1 MDEIEKKIEQ
11 WSIQMP
17 ELDTNPMAITSRVLR
32 VSKHMNDELTKS
44 FTGYDLTSAGFDVLA
59 TLLRM
64 GPPHSL
70 SPNQLLQQML
80 ITSGTMTSRI
90 DLLESKKLVK
100 RTTNKNDK
108 RSVSVSLTS
117 KGLHL
122 IEQVITEHAKS
133 QQRLVSNLSQEEQ
146 QMFTKLLRKYL
157 SQAGY

>member
-32 VSKHMNDELTKS
+32 VAKHMSDELTKS
-44 FTGYDLTSAGFDVLA
+44 FTGYELTDAGFDVLA

-64 GPPHSL
+64 GPPHAL
-70 SPNQLLQQML
+70 SPNQLIQQML

-90 DLLESKKLVK
+90 DLLESKNLVK
-100 RTTNKNDK
+100 RTTNKKDK

-117 KGLHL
+117 KGLNL
-122 IEQVITEHAKS
+122 IEKVITEHAKS
-133 QQRLVSNLSQEEQ
+133 QRKLVSNFSQAEQ
-146 QMFTKLLRKYL
+146 KQFKKLLQKYL
-157 SQAGY
+157 TQVGY